1 MKILLYSDVH
11 LEFSSFEAS
20 TCDYDVVIL
29 AGDIGV
35 GTQGVEWALAAFDNT
50 PVIYLFGNHEFY
62 HHNVTEVK
70 TAAKELTRGTN
81 VHVLDDDSIEI
92 DGVNF
97 LGSTLW
103 TDFKLNGNH
112 VVAKLMAQM
121 SMNDYR
127 LIEFENRYLLPDD
140 TESFF
145 HESSKFLMSEAMNRL
160 DSNSEKVIATHHA
173 PSRKSLRGERID
185 DEFAVAYA
193 SDMDEFIEHCGAG
206 LWVHGHTHESA
217 DYKIGNTRV
226 VSNPRG
232 YSHYANG
239 TGNPHFIHDCIIEI

>member
-1 MKILLYSDVH
+1 MKILIYSDVH

-20 TCDYDVVIL
+20 SCDYDVVIL

-35 GTQGVEWALAAFDNT
+35 GIQGVEWALAAFNET

-62 HHNVTEVK
+62 HHNLTDVK
-70 TAAKELTRGTN
+70 TAAKDLARGTN
-81 VHVLDDDSIEI
+81 VHVLDDDSVVI

-103 TDFKLNGNH
+103 TDFNLYGNS
-112 VVAKLMAQM
+112 VLAKSMAQM
-121 SMNDYR
+121 YMNDYR
-127 LIEFENRYLLPDD
+127 VIKFENRYLLPDD

-145 HESSKFLMSEAMNRL
+145 HASKKFLISEVMNSL
-160 DSNSEKVIATHHA
+160 DQNSKIVIATHHA
-173 PSRKSLRGERID
+173 PSRLSLKGERID

-193 SDMDEFIEHCGAG
+193 SSMDEFIGQCGAG

-217 DYKIGNTRV
+217 DYRIGDTRV

-232 YSHYANG
+232 YSRFANG
-239 TGNPHFIHDCIIEI
+239 TRNSHFIHDCIIEI

>member
-20 TCDYDVVIL
+20 GCDYDVAIL

-35 GTQGVEWALAAFDNT
+35 GTQGVEWALTAFNNT

-62 HHNVTEVK
+62 HHNLTEVK
-70 TAAKELTRGTN
+70 AAAKELAHGTN
-81 VHVLDDDSIEI
+81 VHVLDDDSVEI
-92 DGVNF
+92 DGVHF

-103 TDFKLNGNH
+103 TDFNLYGNT
-112 VVAKLMAQM
+112 VIAKLMAQM
-121 SMNDYR
+121 YMNDYR
-127 LIEFENRYLLPDD
+127 VIEFEDRNLLPDD

-145 HESSKFLMSEAMNRL
+145 HASKKFLVSELMYRL
-160 DSNSEKVIATHHA
+160 DPDSKKVIATHHA
-173 PSRKSLRGERID
+173 PSRLSLKGERID

-193 SDMDEFIEHCGAG
+193 SSMDEFIEQCGAG

-217 DYKIGNTRV
+217 DYTIGNTRV

-232 YSHYANG
+232 YSHFPNG
-239 TGNPHFIHDCIIEI
+239 TRNSHFIHDCIIEI